1 MSDIDK
7 SHALDQPPP
16 GYAAGIFFLVWAAVG
31 WYGILF
37 NPPLIATFRGPGL
50 DPGPSILPIIVSIAL
65 SAGGLWLV
73 FRGAMMRN
81 SGLKNVP
88 LHVAAIPMLFLL
100 SALLTAILIGFV
112 GFRLP
117 AFVFAALWLFVLSAQ
132 QRILWKRITFSV
144 VLAAAIILLIQT
156 VFVQLLRVPLP

>member
-1 MSDIDK
+1 MSKTDK
-7 SHALDQPPP
+7 SNSLDQPPP
-16 GYAAGIFFLVWAAVG
+16 GYAAGVFFLIWAAIG
-31 WYGILF
+31 WYGVLF
-37 NPPLIATFRGPGL
+37 NPPLMATFRGPGL
-50 DPGPSILPIIVSIAL
+50 DPGPSILPIIVSL
-65 SAGGLWLV
+65 SLTSGGLWLL
-73 FRGAMMRN
+73 FRGIATRN
-81 SGLKNVP
+81 SGLKEVR
-88 LHVAAIPMLFLL
+88 LHVAAIPVLFLL

-117 AFVFAALWLFVLSAQ
+117 AFVFAALWLFILSAQ